1 MMKKIIGKFTL
12 VAGLIGG
19 LVFGAFLSDGIIK
32 VAQKNSDKTTI
43 CTVDK
48 DSNRLAGLA
57 GVVKDRSV

>member
-1 MMKKIIGKFTL
+1 MKKMVGRFAL

-57 GVVKDRSV
+57 GLVKDRSV